1 MDDIFLFFQGHR
13 CLVKNLSFLIFPR
26 KQHLT
31 FHANC
36 LLGDNLHEM
45 AKLFSGKNITNLL
58 SAESARCVAKV
69 TEVNFQSK
77 AVQESLYS
85 VTLDTCKNQ
94 LNLTVQMLMP
104 DFITEF
110 LFQKHSFIQV

>member
-1 MDDIFLFFQGHR
+1 MLGKKFEFSYFSQKTAFDIS
-13 CLVKNLSFLIFPR
+13 CK
-26 KQHLT
+26 
-31 FHANC
+31 
-36 LLGDNLHEM
+36 LGDNLHEM

-58 SAESARCVAKV
+58 SAEYARSMAKV
-69 TEVNFQSK
+69 TEVTFQSK

-110 LFQKHSFIQV
+110 LFQKHSFIQI